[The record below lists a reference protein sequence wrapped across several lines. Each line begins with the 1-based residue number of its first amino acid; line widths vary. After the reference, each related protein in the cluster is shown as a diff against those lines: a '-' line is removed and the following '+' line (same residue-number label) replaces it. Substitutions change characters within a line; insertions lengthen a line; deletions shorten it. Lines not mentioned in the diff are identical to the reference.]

1 DKNADSGKHPAAD
14 KNGSKDNKDAG
25 KGKKTVA
32 YGDPAK
38 FKTSVN
44 QALTAL
50 DNMLGY
56 HNGNEKKTKEQKGL
70 HADKVIKAIQNIKAL
85 CGKQREPEVNGVLAY
100 AKKNK
105 TAMAEVSKGSKSYGS
120 SPKAQGIIKKIKEK
134 LEKIKNNTK

>member
-1 DKNADSGKHPAAD
+1 MLFRSPAAD

>member
-1 DKNADSGKHPAAD
+1 
-14 KNGSKDNKDAG
+14 
-25 KGKKTVA
+25 
-32 YGDPAK
+32 
-38 FKTSVN
+38 
-44 QALTAL
+44 
-50 DNMLGY
+50 MLGY

-85 CGKQREPEVNGVLAY
+85 CGKQREQEVNGVLAY
-100 AKKNK
+100 ANKNK